1 MGYGTFGTG
10 TTTIEDG
17 ATLEIT
23 KTNYNGSYPTWYS
36 YGIITI
42 NEGANLS
49 IINNYSGITTSN
61 YNIYFSGSSS
71 GLILNKPNRLILYNK
86 VANVLYAS
94 TTIPFSFSFNRINL
108 FNNVIDIDS
117 SISLSTLPNYT
128 WYKNSETSVIS
139 GTFNATST
147 TITNNN
153 FTEEELA
160 TLPALSNFIFPN
172 KKIFSLGDFSFNVN
186 ALTDKDTKIM
196 GITKPNTSIL
206 IQYNNLNEITVA
218 DEKGEF
224 SYTYDEALPIGT
236 QITFQSKLSN
246 ELIYHTKVI
255 EIVYS
260 GELIIDS
267 ATEKVTFLLEPIS
280 IIPLLW
286 PKTNELKVTIT
297 DSRVNSSNWK
307 LYATINHDLASND
320 GQILEK
326 SLVFK
331 DNDGTLITLTNQPTL
346 VYTGENNDG
355 NIKVT
360 EVLWKADEGI
370 LLRIID
376 YIENN
381 TQYDAVITWSIEE

>member
-49 IINNYSGITTSN
+49 IINNYSSITTSN

-94 TTIPFSFSFNRINL
+94 TTITFSFSFNRINL
-108 FNNVIDIDS
+108 FNNVINIDS

-280 IIPLLW
+280 IIPLL
-286 PKTNELKVTIT
+286 
-297 DSRVNSSNWK
+297 
-307 LYATINHDLASND
+307 
-320 GQILEK
+320 
-326 SLVFK
+326 
-331 DNDGTLITLTNQPTL
+331 
-346 VYTGENNDG
+346 
-355 NIKVT
+355 
-360 EVLWKADEGI
+360 
-370 LLRIID
+370 
-376 YIENN
+376 
-381 TQYDAVITWSIEE
+381 